1 MARKKLAILVLLE
14 AEILEH
20 ERWKF
25 ELILGFLSILGDYKM
40 WDKVIPWKCLA

>member
-1 MARKKLAILVLLE
+1 MTKRKLAVFALLE

-25 ELILGFLSILGDYKM
+25 ELILWFLNILGDCKI
-40 WDKVIPWKCLA
+40 WDKVIPFSA

>member
-1 MARKKLAILVLLE
+1 MTKRKLAVFALLE

-25 ELILGFLSILGDYKM
+25 QLI
-40 WDKVIPWKCLA
+40 PLANS